1 MNPFEDFKKDYRQ
14 DIAEIKNGLTNV
26 DSKVNKVGDCVNGLH
41 ILIAENYVTRKEF
54 DDYKRDQVVSKRYW
68 AGYLISVLTILFTIV
83 QIIIN
88 IWKKGP

>member
-1 MNPFEDFKKDYRQ
+1 MNPFEDFKRDYRQ
-14 DIAEIKNGLTNV
+14 DISEIKNGLTNV
-26 DSKVNKVGDCVNGLH
+26 DSKVNKVGDCVNTLH
-41 ILIAENYVTRKEF
+41 LLIAENYVTRKEF